1 MRKKNCCFIYSG
13 THRAIWPVYGE
24 YKYVPKQRWIHNLE
38 HGAIVALYHP
48 CANKRLINELR
59 KLVKQC
65 LFRHI
70 ITPYEDLEPERPFAL
85 LSWGRSIEM
94 SVIDHEY
101 IIGFIRL
108 YALHGPEKT
117 SRNGQYIAGIIE
129 NAKYVSD
136 HDDNNLCPM
145 M

>member
-1 MRKKNCCFIYSG
+1 MRKFIVSHTRSG
-13 THRAIWPVYGE
+13 THRTVLPVYGE
-24 YKYVPKQRWIHNLE
+24 YKYVPVQRWIQNLE

-59 KLVKQC
+59 TLVKQC

-70 ITPYEDLEPERPFAL
+70 ITPYEKLDSERPFAL
-85 LSWGRSIEM
+85 IAWGRSIEM
-94 SVIDHEY
+94 SVIDHES

-108 YALHGPEKT
+108 YALQGPKK
-117 SRNGQYIAGIIE
+117 SSHNGQYIAGIIE
-129 NAKYVSD
+129 NSKYVSD